1 MHTFVIFLSVL
12 WPQSCFNLHW
22 KTFISFFTFFLKTSL
37 FHSLCLLPRLEGI
50 AKGEPSMRYFITQ
63 RSVIICWQLLINS
76 SLAGEWGVVLVNNS
90 EIDCVWGSEKYDMN
104 WYLVLM
110 MFQHDMIE
118 RHQLSQF
125 TNNFNINFT
134 QFPFNTNFQYNMC
147 TCLQNIFSWLIGAYA
162 CTVYRFRILNLR
174 TLAANNIL
182 LFTWLFSIRVL
193 SPETRE
199 THNVWRFL
207 AEKNRKLSQPFYH
220 GLKWS
225 EPENLWL
232 LTFSGF
238 VK

>member
-1 MHTFVIFLSVL
+1 MRSGVGEQLWNWLCVGKWKIWYELIF
-12 WPQSCFNLHW
+12 
-22 KTFISFFTFFLKTSL
+22 SFDDVPT
-37 FHSLCLLPRLEGI
+37 
-50 AKGEPSMRYFITQ
+50 
-63 RSVIICWQLLINS
+63 W
-76 SLAGEWGVVLVNNS
+76 
-90 EIDCVWGSEKYDMN
+90 
-104 WYLVLM
+104 
-110 MFQHDMIE
+110 HDRE
-118 RHQLSQF
+118 TPTLTV

-134 QFPFNTNFQYNMC
+134 QFPFNTNFQFMC
-147 TCLQNIFSWLIGAYA
+147 TCFQSIFSWLIGAHA

-182 LFTWLFSIRVL
+182 LFTWLFSIRLL

-199 THNVWRFL
+199 THNVWIFL
-207 AEKNRKLSQPFYH
+207 AEKNWKLSQPFYH